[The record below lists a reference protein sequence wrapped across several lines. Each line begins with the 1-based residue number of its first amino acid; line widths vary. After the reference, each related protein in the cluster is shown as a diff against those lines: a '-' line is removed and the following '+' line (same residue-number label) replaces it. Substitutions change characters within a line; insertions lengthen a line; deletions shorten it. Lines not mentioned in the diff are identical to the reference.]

1 MMKTR
6 WIKTTGT
13 IALALVLVTGINAQ
27 PRNGRGLGPCGQGYG
42 PRVAGNGPDLEQEY
56 GNRPGPGR
64 RAAERLNLTEEQREE
79 MNALR
84 AEHYKT
90 MKPLRAQMAEFK
102 ARERTIMSV
111 EDVDMKALN
120 RVIDDQTSLM
130 NKMKKLQAEHRIET
144 RGLLTEEQQMI
155 LDQRGSFGRVPR
167 WKGAGRIR
175 PGGPGRG

>member
-1 MMKTR
+1 
-6 WIKTTGT
+6 
-13 IALALVLVTGINAQ
+13 
-27 PRNGRGLGPCGQGYG
+27 
-42 PRVAGNGPDLEQEY
+42 
-56 GNRPGPGR
+56 
-64 RAAERLNLTEEQREE
+64 

-84 AEHYKT
+84 AAHYKT